1 MNYEEFKQRTTE
13 KATYETFQKFEKM
26 YMAGDLDKDI
36 FCRLMKPLVVAM
48 TEAAPYEEEND
59 DAHINYHRAITNAHV
74 AMGEGRIDDFIAAME
89 TATDV
94 GRNYILNKQK
104 VDAILAKLK

>member
-26 YMAGDLDKDI
+26 YMAGDVDKDI

-48 TEAAPYEEEND
+48 TEAAPFRAAQD
-59 DAHINYHRAITNAHV
+59 TAHADYHEAITNAHIFMEECHV
-74 AMGEGRIDDFIAAME
+74 DDFASAME
-89 TATDV
+89 AATLA
-94 GRNYILNKQK
+94 GRDYIANKK
-104 VDAILAKLK
+104 AVNGLFAKLK